1 VASNKHTSQRQQPRE
16 SSQWGAVDPPTT
28 SSLLDP
34 TRYARG
40 PRESSQ
46 WGAVDPP
53 IDFETLHL
61 LRALELAKKPSRQL
75 QVMLA
80 DHLRYLNKF
89 IVRKNPVLAFVA
101 DALDPGKR
109 GHWRLEFK
117 RRRGKRIS
125 DRDLRLL
132 WRYECQRE
140 YYEKR
145 GARKPSE
152 LALDDLAKDEK
163 CSTDAVYAAVRRGR
177 KAMKRQGAG

>member
-1 VASNKHTSQRQQPRE
+1 VASNT
-16 SSQWGAVDPPTT
+16 
-28 SSLLDP
+28 
-34 TRYARG
+34 
-40 PRESSQ
+40 
-46 WGAVDPP
+46 P
-53 IDFETLHL
+53 IDLETLHL
-61 LRALELAKKPSRQL
+61 LRELELAKKPSRQQ
-75 QVMLA
+75 QVMIA

-89 IVRKNPVLAFVA
+89 VRNNPVLAFVA

-132 WRYECQRE
+132 WRYECRRE

-152 LALDDLAKDEK
+152 LALADLAKDEK
-163 CSTDAVYAAVRRGR
+163 CSTAAVYAAVRRGR

>member
-16 SSQWGAVDPPTT
+16 SSQWGAVN
-28 SSLLDP
+28 
-34 TRYARG
+34 
-40 PRESSQ
+40 
-46 WGAVDPP
+46 PP

-61 LRALELAKKPSRQL
+61 LRELELAKKPSRQQ
-75 QVMLA
+75 QVMFA

-89 IVRKNPVLAFVA
+89 IVRNDPLLAFVA

-132 WRYECQRE
+132 WRYEYQRE
-140 YYEKR
+140 YYEKS

-152 LALDDLAKDEK
+152 LALADLAKDEK
-163 CSTDAVYAAVRRGR
+163 CSTAAVYAAVRRGR